1 MHMSDDAMQQT
12 LTVKVKSRTTGMIR
26 VNKSSG
32 EPNDNS
38 GNFIRMNWMTIPLFL
53 VSVCLFNLSLV
64 Q

>member
-38 GNFIRMNWMTIPLFL
+38 GNFIRMN
-53 VSVCLFNLSLV
+53 
-64 Q
+64 